1 MELTYNDAVQNMH
14 TYLNEGRAYDKDL
27 KIELSGEL
35 NPPDALLSVQMLDD
49 LDNLMLKAQFV
60 QTMLKGVGLTLRH
73 SDEVLLVTQ
82 FTENERLSDITLLK
96 QRPGLL
102 RFIIDA
108 IFSIFLKN
116 SYPLSSESQKA
127 E

>member
-14 TYLNEGRAYDKDL
+14 AYLNEGRAYDKDL

-49 LDNLMLKAQFV
+49 LDNLILKAQFV
-60 QTMLKGVGLTLRH
+60 QTMLKGVGLTLKH
-73 SDEVLLVTQ
+73 GDKVLLVVQ
-82 FTENERLSDITLLK
+82 FTENESLSDISLLK

-108 IFSIFLKN
+108 VFSIFLKN
-116 SYPLSSESQKA
+116 SYPLSSESQEA

>member
-14 TYLNEGRAYDKDL
+14 AYLNEGRAYDKDL

-60 QTMLKGVGLTLRH
+60 QTMLKDVGLTLKH
-73 SDEVLLVTQ
+73 GDEVLLVVQ

-108 IFSIFLKN
+108 VFSIFLKN

>member
-1 MELTYNDAVQNMH
+1 MELTYNDAVHNMH
-14 TYLNEGRAYDKDL
+14 AYLNEGRSYDKDL

-60 QTMLKGVGLTLRH
+60 QTMLKGVGLTLKH
-73 SDEVLLVTQ
+73 GDDVLLVVQ
-82 FTENERLSDITLLK
+82 FTENERLSDIELLK
-96 QRPGLL
+96 RRPGLF

>member
-14 TYLNEGRAYDKDL
+14 AYLNEGRSYDKDL
-27 KIELSGEL
+27 KIELSGAL

-60 QTMLKGVGLTLRH
+60 QTMLKDVGLTLKH
-73 SDEVLLVTQ
+73 GDEVLLVVQ
-82 FTENERLSDITLLK
+82 FTENERLSDIALLK

-108 IFSIFLKN
+108 VFSIFLKN

>member
-14 TYLNEGRAYDKDL
+14 AYLNEGCAYDKDL

-49 LDNLMLKAQFV
+49 LDNLILKAQFV
-60 QTMLKGVGLTLRH
+60 QTMLKGVGLTLKH
-73 SDEVLLVTQ
+73 GDEVLLVVQ
-82 FTENERLSDITLLK
+82 FTENESLSDISLLK

-108 IFSIFLKN
+108 VFSIFLKN

>member
-14 TYLNEGRAYDKDL
+14 AYLNEGRSYDKDL

-35 NPPDALLSVQMLDD
+35 TPPDALLSVQMLDD

-60 QTMLKGVGLTLRH
+60 QTMLKGVGLTLKH
-73 SDEVLLVTQ
+73 GEEVLLVVQ

-108 IFSIFLKN
+108 VFSIFLKN